1 MAIST
6 LYPSSRPSLSLDFAK
21 SKRLDPRIAFSRTHT
36 GSIASYTDSNGLIRF
51 AGPDAPRFD
60 HDPTT
65 GESLGLLVE
74 EERTN
79 IFNWSESFLSGQ
91 GFGGN
96 GTLNSDTI
104 INPTGS
110 LGTVHYITTSEW
122 YKTFDANQATSL
134 AISFFSKK
142 RLGGLNNDF
151 NTFEFYQ
158 VATAGG
164 SMGFYS
170 FRYDG
175 DNSDTT
181 LVKNVKTT
189 SLPNGWYR
197 FEFQLLPRADYNNG
211 VFSTSTRIDME
222 GAASDNYIW
231 GIQVEKDKAFC
242 TSYIPTTTAAVT
254 RPADIVSIRDLKDSD
269 WWDKQVD
276 SFSMVIE
283 WDSPVT
289 LDPATHGLVLGYL
302 SFWSDSTNFDN
313 RIGIP
318 LPHTN
323 STTALTRSF
332 GSGDAIFNNGTFT
345 ASSQDEFK
353 KMSFRYSIPDY
364 SDHTTKVWKIY
375 YNSGDTSYTVAGNSN
390 GTTVPDINRLGIG
403 NNPSRFDES
412 PGVKTFKKL
421 SIYNTVLPDNQ
432 LQTLTK

>member
-36 GSIASYTDSNGLIRF
+36 GSIASYTDANGLIRF

-79 IFNWSESFLSGQ
+79 IFPWSESFSLAN
-91 GFGGN
+91 GFGGA
-96 GTLNSDTI
+96 GTINSDTI
-104 INPTGS
+104 INPTGT
-110 LGTVHYITTSEW
+110 LGTVHYVTTSEF
-122 YKTFDANQATSL
+122 YRTFDANQATSL

-142 RLGGLNNDF
+142 RSGGLNRDY

-158 VATAGG
+158 VAVGGG
-164 SMGFYS
+164 SVGFYS

-175 DNSDTT
+175 NNSDTT

-222 GAASDNYIW
+222 GFSSDNYIW

-242 TSYIPTTTAAVT
+242 TSYIPTSGSTVT
-254 RPADIVSIRDLKDSD
+254 RPADIVSIRDLQDAD
-269 WWDKQVD
+269 WWDPQVD
-276 SFSMVIE
+276 SFSTVIE
-283 WDSPVT
+283 WDSPIT
-289 LDPATHGLVLGYL
+289 LQPSTAMGGFFH
-302 SFWSDSTNFDN
+302 FWSDSGNYDN
-313 RIGIP
+313 RITISV
-318 LPHTN
+318 PHIN
-323 STTALTRSF
+323 STTAVTRSF
-332 GSGDAIFNNGTFT
+332 GSGGDIFTNGTFT

-375 YNSGDTSYTVAGNSN
+375 YNSGDTSYTVAGNAQ

-403 NNPSRFDES
+403 NNPTRFDES

-421 SIYNTVLPDNQ
+421 SIYNTVLPDSQ
-432 LQTLTK
+432 LKTLIS